1 MTLAKLKIQV
11 EIEENK
17 FSEGFEVLFNP
28 NQISIQKATK
38 WELTPTAERD
48 APTSQFTYGEPATLS
63 MDLFF
68 DTYEAQRDVRAYTDQ
83 IYHLTTVEQHG
94 DLHRPPLCRLAW
106 GDFNFSDFQWVLQSL
121 NQRFTL
127 FLDNGLPVRATL
139 SCTFK
144 QWRSDDVEARLLKKQ
159 SPDVTKTRTVHR
171 GDTLS
176 SIAAAEYKDPTQ
188 WRPIAEANAIDN
200 PRKLK
205 IGQVLTIPTLTR
217 RRSHEASRR
226 RE

>member
-1 MTLAKLKIQV
+1 MALEKLEKLTIHV
-11 EIEENK
+11 ETGENE
-17 FSEGFEVLFNP
+17 FNEPIEVLFNP

-68 DTYEAQRDVRAYTDQ
+68 DTYEARSDVREHTDK

-106 GDFNFSDFQWVLQSL
+106 GSFDFSDFQWVLQSL

-127 FLDNGLPVRATL
+127 FLDSGAPVRATL

-144 QWRSDDVEARLLKKQ
+144 QWRSDEVEARLLDKK
-159 SPDVTKTRTVHR
+159 SPDVVRTRTVR
-171 GDTLS
+171 RDDTLS
-176 SIAAAEYKDPTQ
+176 NIAATSYKDSAQ
-188 WRPIAEANAIDN
+188 WRPIAEANGIDN
-200 PRKLK
+200 PRRLK
-205 IGQVLTIPTLTR
+205 VGQVLAIPTLTR
-217 RRSHEASRR
+217 QRARR
-226 RE
+226 RQ

>member
-1 MTLAKLKIQV
+1 MALEKLKILV
-11 EIEENK
+11 ESGPDEFNDEV
-17 FSEGFEVLFNP
+17 EVLFNP

-68 DTYEAQRDVRAYTDQ
+68 DTYEDRSDVRTHTDK
-83 IYHLTTVEQHG
+83 IYHLTTIEQHG

-106 GDFNFSDFQWVLQSL
+106 GTFNFNDFQWVLQSL

-127 FLDNGLPVRATL
+127 FLDSGTPVRATL

-144 QWRSDDVEARLLKKQ
+144 QWRSDEVEAKLLNKQ
-159 SPDVTKTRTVHR
+159 SADVAKTRTVRR

-176 SIAAAEYKDPTQ
+176 GIAAAEYKDPTL
-188 WRPIAEANAIDN
+188 WRPIAEANRIDN
-200 PRKLK
+200 PRKLV
-205 IGQVLTIPTLTR
+205 IGQVLAIPALTPRRGR
-217 RRSHEASRR
+217 RR
-226 RE
+226 

>member
-1 MTLAKLKIQV
+1 MALEKLTIQV
-11 EIEENK
+11 ETGENE
-17 FSEGFEVLFNP
+17 FNEAFEVLFNP

-63 MDLFF
+63 MELFF
-68 DTYEAQRDVRAYTDQ
+68 DTYETQSDVREHTDKL
-83 IYHLTTVEQHG
+83 YHLTTVEQHG

-106 GDFNFSDFQWVLQSL
+106 GNFNFSDFQWVLQSL

-127 FLDNGLPVRATL
+127 FLDSGTPARATL

-144 QWRSDDVEARLLKKQ
+144 QWRSDEVEARLLKKQ
-159 SPDVTKTRTVHR
+159 SPDVFKTHTVRR

-176 SIAAAEYKDPTQ
+176 SIAAATYKDPTQ
-188 WRPIAEANAIDN
+188 WRPIAEENSLNN
-200 PRKLK
+200 PRQLK
-205 IGQVLTIPTLTR
+205 AGQVLTIPALTKRRAR
-217 RRSHEASRR
+217 RRQ
-226 RE
+226 

>member
-1 MTLAKLKIQV
+1 MALAKLKIQV
-11 EIEENK
+11 EIGENEFNK
-17 FSEGFEVLFNP
+17 GFEVLFNP

-63 MDLFF
+63 MELFF
-68 DTYEAQRDVRAYTDQ
+68 DTYEGQSDVREHTDQ
-83 IYHLTTVEQHG
+83 LYHLTTVEQHG

-106 GDFNFSDFQWVLQSL
+106 GNFNFNDFQWVLQSL

-127 FLDNGLPVRATL
+127 FLDSGTPVRATL

-144 QWRSDDVEARLLKKQ
+144 QWRSDEVEARLLNKQ
-159 SPDVTKTRTVHR
+159 SPDVAKTRTVRR

-176 SIAAAEYKDPTQ
+176 SIAAVEYKDPTQ
-188 WRPIAEANAIDN
+188 WRRIAEENTIDN
-200 PRKLK
+200 PRQVRA
-205 IGQVLTIPTLTR
+205 GQVLAIPTLTR
-217 RRSHEASRR
+217 RRARR
-226 RE
+226 GR

>member
-1 MTLAKLKIQV
+1 MALEKLKILV
-11 EIEENK
+11 ESGPDEFNDEV
-17 FSEGFEVLFNP
+17 EVLFNP

-68 DTYEAQRDVRAYTDQ
+68 DTYEDRSDVRTHTDK
-83 IYHLTTVEQHG
+83 IYHLTTIEQHG

-106 GDFNFSDFQWVLQSL
+106 GTFNFNDFQWVLQSL

-127 FLDNGLPVRATL
+127 FLDSGTPVRATL

-144 QWRSDDVEARLLKKQ
+144 QWRSDEVEAKLLNKQ
-159 SPDVTKTRTVHR
+159 SADVAKTRTVRR

-176 SIAAAEYKDPTQ
+176 GIAAAEYKDPTL
-188 WRPIAEANAIDN
+188 WRPIAEANRIDN
-200 PRKLK
+200 PRKLV
-205 IGQVLTIPTLTR
+205 IGQVLAIPALTPRRAR
-217 RRSHEASRR
+217 RR
-226 RE
+226 

>member
-1 MTLAKLKIQV
+1 MTLTKLKIQV
-11 EIEENK
+11 ETGENE
-17 FSEGFEVLFNP
+17 FNDVFEVLFNP

-68 DTYEAQRDVRAYTDQ
+68 DTYEARSDVRVHTDR

-106 GDFNFSDFQWVLQSL
+106 GTFNFSDFQWVLQSL

-127 FLDNGLPVRATL
+127 FLDSGTPVRATL

-144 QWRSDDVEARLLKKQ
+144 QWRSDELEARLLKKQ
-159 SPDVTKTRTVHR
+159 SPDVAKTRTVRR

-176 SIAAAEYKDPTQ
+176 SIAATEYKDPTQ
-188 WRPIAEANAIDN
+188 WRPIAEANRIDN

-205 IGQVLTIPTLTR
+205 PGQVLTIPTLVKR
-217 RRSHEASRR
+217 RARKQ
-226 RE
+226 